1 MDNSTILFV
10 ATLLV
15 AFGVLRWLIAPIS
28 HSVPEEFNVEDP
40 LRPRA
45 RNGSSDTVRSR
56 RQVTDSMIEVVQS
69 IAPQLS
75 ATQIRYSLE
84 RTGSVEATVEEYME
98 NGNLPSPPGFQ
109 PPEVNARSDHSESIL
124 QGKTNLLEKYG
135 IPINGSAEKGESIA
149 STNNWGSDENE
160 RVQILQKR
168 REEMI
173 LRARKRVE
181 QSEQQ

>member
-10 ATLLV
+10 ATLLI

-28 HSVPEEFNVEDP
+28 HSVPEEFHVEDP

-45 RNGSSDTVRSR
+45 RSGPSDSVRSR

-69 IAPQLS
+69 IGPQLS
-75 ATQIRYSLE
+75 AAQIRYSLE
-84 RTGSVEATVEEYME
+84 RTGSVEATVDEYME
-98 NGNLPSPPGFQ
+98 NGSLPSPPGSQ
-109 PPEVNARSDHSESIL
+109 PPEAEERAVCSESIL
-124 QGKTNLLEKYG
+124 QGKANLLEKYG
-135 IPINGSAEKGESIA
+135 ISINGLAEKDEPA
-149 STNNWGSDENE
+149 PSTKNWGSDENE